1 MISNPSSTKEEHMK
15 DGRRFDDKLYKRNAR
30 FWSYIDVPGGVWLTV
45 FSGSLLAM
53 DWIIFVKNLHLP
65 ADQRL
70 ALPGGISETYI
81 AILTAFAASNIARWY
96 NAIKDRIYARASVSE
111 SSQES

>member
-1 MISNPSSTKEEHMK
+1 MK

-30 FWSYIDVPGGVWLTV
+30 FWSYIDIPGGVWLAL
-45 FSGSLLAM
+45 FSGSLLVM
-53 DWIIFVKNLHLP
+53 DWIIFCRNLHLP

-70 ALPGGISETYI
+70 SLPGGFEATYI

-96 NAIKDRIYARASVSE
+96 NAIKDRIYARASESD
-111 SSQES
+111 SSQDS